1 MKIVYIS
8 FLLFRTFKY
17 ELVESALKHIKSLP
31 FDIAELDLKQQKLLK
46 EQMEEMKEKISI
58 TVNRNEGKKQ
68 ENEEEEETDDE
79 IDADFTLEEKNE
91 L

>member
-1 MKIVYIS
+1 M
-8 FLLFRTFKY
+8 
-17 ELVESALKHIKSLP
+17 ESALKHIKSLP
-31 FDIAELDLKQQKLLK
+31 FDITELDLKQQKLLK
-46 EQMEEMKEKISI
+46 EQLEEMKEKISI

-68 ENEEEEETDDE
+68 ENEEEESDDE